1 MFPGRLRD
9 LDEGFFKVF
18 GILSV
23 PVRFDKQAESA
34 QGSLPDL
41 HRHARMASNTGE
53 GKRELVIGLCLLQG
67 EFGLTSL
74 IAIA

>member
-1 MFPGRLRD
+1 VFSGRLRD
-9 LDEGFFKVF
+9 LHEGFFKVF

-23 PVRFDKQAESA
+23 PVRFNKQAESA

-41 HRHARMASNTGE
+41 DRHARMASNAGQ

-67 EFGLTSL
+67 ELGLSSL